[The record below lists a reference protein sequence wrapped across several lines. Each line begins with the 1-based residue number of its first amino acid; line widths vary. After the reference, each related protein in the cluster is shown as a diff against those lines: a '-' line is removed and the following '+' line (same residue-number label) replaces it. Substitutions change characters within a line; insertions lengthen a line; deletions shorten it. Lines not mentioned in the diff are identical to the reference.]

1 VHPFYQSHRGWNS
14 IQYKLY
20 TSLGDNSQKA
30 QGNSDL
36 AVQFFRNLI
45 LLAHQFQDVN
55 KQRECLTAS
64 LTAFRKFEADKEMI
78 DVGKIGYVN
87 LPQIL
92 PHTVEVFVDH
102 EKIYNNL
109 TVPRAPIIAGGSYCD
124 N

>member
-1 VHPFYQSHRGWNS
+1 M
-14 IQYKLY
+14 
-20 TSLGDNSQKA
+20 
-30 QGNSDL
+30 
-36 AVQFFRNLI
+36 
-45 LLAHQFQDVN
+45 
-55 KQRECLTAS
+55 TAS

-109 TVPRAPIIAGGSYCD
+109 TVPKVPIIAGGSYCD